1 MATPAAASDWIRY
14 WDEASSDYYYHR
26 PATGETSWE
35 QPDRWICGEGY
46 DSPEDSARRSRAGSS
61 LPLEDEDDVDAP
73 EEDLFVVR
81 ASLSGPPP
89 LPAGG
94 PPPFSFGAPPP
105 LPVPATEP
113 SSPQREERR
122 RRVLGEI
129 LSTERTYVAA
139 LQTLD
144 KVYMV
149 PMRMVADAGAKV
161 AIFSH
166 ADLDTVFLNLD
177 VLLKLHTRFLER
189 LEQEE
194 ASGHFGAILSGAAKD
209 IKGCYTRYISNY
221 AQAEAHISALAS
233 KAPDKH
239 RYLEVCKSHPD
250 AGGLDVR
257 SFLIQPIQ
265 RVPRYR
271 LLLEELIAHTE
282 PGHPDEADLREAL
295 TRIREVAAFINEETR
310 VSATL
315 CKLREVARRFAQPE
329 VLEKSLVRQG
339 RAFVREGE
347 LTKVRLAHRQRR
359 KVFLFS
365 DLLVYGVP
373 TGRGYVQKGQIP
385 LGEGTRVERLP
396 RTEHLTHGFAVV
408 DGHGKGYTWHGESE
422 AETGEWFEEVQ
433 RAVRAC
439 QPERRPSSFDAVAA
453 LCRAGCGRR
462 HRAPSVPESRCMP
475 VGCDPCYGGA
485 EDGARA
491 LHGG

>member
-46 DSPEDSARRSRAGSS
+46 TSEDSARRSRAGSS
-61 LPLEDEDDVDAP
+61 LPLETDEDDVDAP

-94 PPPFSFGAPPP
+94 PPPLSLGAPPP
-105 LPVPATEP
+105 LPVAAAEP
-113 SSPQREERR
+113 SSAQREERR

-139 LQTLD
+139 LQTLE

-177 VLLKLHTRFLER
+177 VLLKLHARFLER

-271 LLLEELIAHTE
+271 
-282 PGHPDEADLREAL
+282 
-295 TRIREVAAFINEETR
+295 
-310 VSATL
+310 
-315 CKLREVARRFAQPE
+315 
-329 VLEKSLVRQG
+329 
-339 RAFVREGE
+339 
-347 LTKVRLAHRQRR
+347 
-359 KVFLFS
+359 
-365 DLLVYGVP
+365 
-373 TGRGYVQKGQIP
+373 
-385 LGEGTRVERLP
+385 
-396 RTEHLTHGFAVV
+396 
-408 DGHGKGYTWHGESE
+408 
-422 AETGEWFEEVQ
+422 
-433 RAVRAC
+433 
-439 QPERRPSSFDAVAA
+439 
-453 LCRAGCGRR
+453 
-462 HRAPSVPESRCMP
+462 
-475 VGCDPCYGGA
+475 
-485 EDGARA
+485 
-491 LHGG
+491 